1 MGLRCFIIGTA
12 CDVGIYNLFSRG
24 ERVPESVEAF
34 LEVAQR
40 AARLGGQELR
50 HWRGR
55 FAVREKGPADLV
67 TEADLAS
74 QEAIRKELLGA
85 FPTHGFLGEEN
96 GASTIGT
103 DGYRWIVDPLDGTT
117 NYVHGLTQFC
127 VSIGLEREG
136 KLLVGVVYDP
146 SSDECFAAAAGGGA
160 FLNGQSISVSGVK
173 QLSQALVAASFPP
186 RVSPNHPSVAEF
198 LAVMERAQSTRRMGS
213 SALNLSYVA
222 AGRLDAYWASDTKTW
237 DVAAG
242 WLLVTEAGGV
252 VEGRGTSVL
261 DLSRPRFIA
270 GASPELTSELRST
283 LDGNR

>member
-1 MGLRCFIIGTA
+1 M
-12 CDVGIYNLFSRG
+12 
-24 ERVPESVEAF
+24 PESVESF

-40 AARLGGQELR
+40 AARLGGTELR
-50 HWRGR
+50 KWRGR

-74 QEAIRKELLGA
+74 QEAIRNELIGA
-85 FPTHGFLGEEN
+85 FPNHGFLGEEN
-96 GASTIGT
+96 GASTVGT

-127 VSIGLEREG
+127 VSIGLERAG

-146 SSDECFAAAAGGGA
+146 SSDECFSAAAGHGA
-160 FLNGQSISVSGVK
+160 SLNGEPIKTSGLK
-173 QLSQALVAASFPP
+173 QISQALIAASFPP
-186 RVSPNHPSVAEF
+186 RVTPTHPSIAEF
-198 LAVMERAQSTRRMGS
+198 LSVMQNAQSTRRMGS

-242 WLLVTEAGGV
+242 WLIVTEAGGV
-252 VEGRGTSVL
+252 VEGRGSEPI
-261 DLSRPRFIA
+261 DLARPRFISA
-270 GASPELTSELRST
+270 ATPELASQLRST
-283 LDGNR
+283 LDAAR